1 MNKKLQALV
10 DEFSDELRRRYPGVR
25 LDVSP
30 RHRKSACIYI
40 TPPEESIWDGDGIW
54 DIVEEMAPKQT
65 DLLVETGYYIL
76 LIPNLR
82 LKPADL
88 AVMRE
93 QLARYEAGTPENE
106 RGVSHDP
113 NT

>member
-1 MNKKLQALV
+1 MNKKLQVLV

-30 RHRKSACIYI
+30 RHRKSAYIHI

-54 DIVEEMAPKQT
+54 DIIEEMAPKQT
-65 DLLVETGYYIL
+65 DLLVKTGYYLL

-82 LKPADL
+82 LKPTDL
-88 AVMRE
+88 VVMRE
-93 QLARYEAGTPENE
+93 QLAKYEVGTTNDE
-106 RGVSHDP
+106 
-113 NT
+113 